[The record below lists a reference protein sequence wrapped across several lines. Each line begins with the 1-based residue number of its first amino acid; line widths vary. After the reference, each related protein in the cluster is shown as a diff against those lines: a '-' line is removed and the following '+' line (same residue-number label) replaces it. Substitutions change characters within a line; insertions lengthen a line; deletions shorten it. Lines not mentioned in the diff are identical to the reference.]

1 MHRNLRITSD
11 TDILICVVDAISN
24 ILEGD
29 LKKYIKLICCWES
42 CSSMIDMNCS
52 VYSKTDHRLDCPV
65 ANYNSWVEILRVNI
79 QFDDDVEITTQELT
93 AGLL

>member
-1 MHRNLRITSD
+1 
-11 TDILICVVDAISN
+11 
-24 ILEGD
+24 
-29 LKKYIKLICCWES
+29 
-42 CSSMIDMNCS
+42 MNCS

-65 ANYNSWVEILRVNI
+65 ANYNSWVEILRVDI